1 MKIITAILT
10 IAVACLWGGGIG
22 AETLVIPGTG
32 TCEVALK
39 GLAAAFNN
47 QNPGDE
53 VIIPPSIG
61 SGGAI
66 ALVRRWGISPAGPG
80 RQAP

>member
-10 IAVACLWGGGIG
+10 IVAACLWGGGSA
-22 AETLVIPGTG
+22 AETLVVPGTG
-32 TCEVALK
+32 TCEAALK

-47 QNPGDE
+47 QNPGHE

-61 SGGAI
+61 SGRAI
-66 ALVRRWGISPAGPG
+66 DT
-80 RQAP
+80 